1 MMEGRHEFV
10 KIASDHKLSLNCE
23 LYGLSGTGLFFQG
36 YLRHHHQQI
45 MIHLGLRSANL
56 DFLEILSMSTDAGS
70 QSTETKI
77 LVPETHHHAQRVVLF
92 QYPKVVFLLP
102 SLITALIC
110 GIIMAVLG
118 IDLSVP
124 DKSVAASGT
133 SAFLTTQTLGGV
145 VFLAILAI
153 NLVAMSVDFPRYSA
167 LALVFG
173 GTTVALVFLIVNDKF
188 GLIEP
193 LKRIVSEVY
202 IVANSTFYFLFAAIL
217 LVIYLIVYTTRWM
230 DYWEIRP
237 NEIIHNHGPLS
248 DQIRYP
254 TFGLKF
260 DKEIPDIL
268 EYMLLGSGRLVF
280 KVPNENRS
288 IVLENV
294 LWIDHKEQQLQQVL
308 SEMAVRIEVDEKSK
322 SSKR

>member
-1 MMEGRHEFV
+1 
-10 KIASDHKLSLNCE
+10 
-23 LYGLSGTGLFFQG
+23 
-36 YLRHHHQQI
+36 
-45 MIHLGLRSANL
+45 
-56 DFLEILSMSTDAGS
+56 MSTDSS
-70 QSTETKI
+70 QPA
-77 LVPETHHHAQRVVLF
+77 PETATIVAEKHHHVQRVVLF

-102 SLITALIC
+102 SLVVALIS
-110 GIIMAVLG
+110 GIIMSFLG
-118 IDLSVP
+118 IDMSVP
-124 DKSVAASGT
+124 AKPTSA
-133 SAFLTTQTLGGV
+133 SAFLTKQNLVGI
-145 VFLAILAI
+145 VFLTVLAI

-173 GTTVALVFLIVNDKF
+173 GTTVALIFLIVNDRWD
-188 GLIEP
+188 LIGP

-202 IVANSTFYFLFAAIL
+202 VVANATFYFLFALIL
-217 LVIYLIVYTTRWM
+217 MIIYLIVYTTRWM

-237 NEIIHNHGPLS
+237 NEIVHNHGPLS

-288 IVLENV
+288 IVLDNV
-294 LWIDHKEQQLQQVL
+294 LWIDHKERQLQEVL
-308 SEMAVRIEVDEKSK
+308 GEMAVRIDVDEEAKIK
-322 SSKR
+322 KA